1 MYSILKEKASNI
13 KVMHLLMHTILY
25 SEVGNLLFPNALYE
39 WYLVA
44 VLKNIY
50 PNGPTLIE
58 KAKLIVEHLNI
69 TDFQSWG

>member
-1 MYSILKEKASNI
+1 
-13 KVMHLLMHTILY
+13 MHLLMHTILC

-50 PNGPTLIE
+50 PDGPTLIE
-58 KAKLIVEHLNI
+58 NPKLIVEHLNV